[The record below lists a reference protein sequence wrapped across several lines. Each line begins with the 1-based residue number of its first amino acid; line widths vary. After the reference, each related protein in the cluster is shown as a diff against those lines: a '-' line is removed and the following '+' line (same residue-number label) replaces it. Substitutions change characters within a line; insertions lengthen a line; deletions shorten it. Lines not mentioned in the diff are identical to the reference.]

1 MTDPLTPRLRGLGTT
16 IFSEINRLAAASGAI
31 NLGQGAPSF
40 DGPDFLK
47 EAAIEAIRSGHN
59 QYAPSP
65 GTPELT
71 AAIAEHQRR
80 CYGLTYDAASE
91 VTVTAGASEALFAAL
106 QALVGPGDEVL
117 LFEPFYDSYR
127 AGVAAAGATARV
139 VTLEAPDFCYDRE
152 ALERAI
158 TPATRV
164 LLVNTPHNPSG
175 KVFRR
180 DELEHL
186 VEVAERHD
194 LILLSDEVYEHLV
207 FEGEHVPTASLPG
220 AFERTVTISSAGKTF
235 SFTGWKIGWAC
246 APEPLTRALRTAHQ
260 FITFCQPAP
269 FQHAIAVGL
278 DRAEEYL
285 PQFLAEYRARRDCL
299 CRGLAGSPLAFQ
311 PPAGTYFVLT
321 DIRPTGYDDDM
332 TFCRML
338 AEEVGVAAIPNSAF
352 YVNKERG
359 KHLVRF
365 AFCKEESVLE
375 EAARRLAGLEA
386 KAAGG

>member
-16 IFSEINRLAAASGAI
+16 IFSEINRLATASGAI

-65 GTPELT
+65 GIPELT
-71 AAIAEHQRR
+71 AAIAEHQQRH
-80 CYGLTYDAASE
+80 YGLTYDAASE
-91 VTVTAGASEALFAAL
+91 VTVTAGASEALFASL

-127 AGVAAAGATARV
+127 AGVAAAGASPKV
-139 VTLEAPDFCYDRE
+139 VTLEAPDFHYDRE

-186 VEVAERHD
+186 VEVAVRHD
-194 LILLSDEVYEHLV
+194 LIILSDEVYEHLV

-269 FQHAIAVGL
+269 FQHAVAVGL
-278 DRAEEYL
+278 TQGEEYL
-285 PQFLAEYRARRDCL
+285 KRFLTEYRARRDCL

-321 DIRPTGYDDDM
+321 DIRPTGHDDDM
-332 TFCRML
+332 SFCRML

-386 KAAGG
+386 KAGS